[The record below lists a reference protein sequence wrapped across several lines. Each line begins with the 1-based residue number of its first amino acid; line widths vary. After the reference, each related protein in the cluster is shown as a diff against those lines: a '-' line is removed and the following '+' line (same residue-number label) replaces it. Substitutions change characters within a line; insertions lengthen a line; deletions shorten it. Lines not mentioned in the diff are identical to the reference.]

1 MKFFSFFIILSQFFP
16 TNSYL
21 SVPSIKRYT
30 RDINGTPI
38 KVYEPKNINKKETH
52 SIIFF
57 TGGNAI
63 ITSEVYT
70 NFLSKLANQGLS
82 VFISPANLEKSDDL
96 FEAISEEYLDVT
108 NIAHSSGAVVAIKNA
123 NQNKEIKNCVL
134 LDPVNSDQL
143 LNSFRFPTLP
153 FIESNNQKPLQFK
166 YIKDLLILNAKKSY
180 QWKLFPPTIPFVP
193 AFKMET
199 DQLVK
204 DNVNI
209 NLIEAE
215 KFGHSDILNPM
226 WSDIMHKTIS
236 KGSDDRDETIL
247 DEYHEWLASTIHRFI
262 NNNEDKSLT
271 IHDEDILYPSNYENE
286 NKNIEIL

>member
-1 MKFFSFFIILSQFFP
+1 MKLLSFYFLFSQLLFV
-16 TNSYL
+16 NSYL
-21 SVPSIKRYT
+21 TVPSIKRYT

-70 NFLSKLANQGLS
+70 NFLSKLASQGLS
-82 VFISPANLEKSDDL
+82 IFISPSDLEKTDDL
-96 FEAISEEYLDVT
+96 FETISEEYLDVT
-108 NIAHSSGAVVAIKNA
+108 NVGHSSGAVVAIKTA
-123 NQNKEIKNCVL
+123 NQNKQITKSIL
-134 LDPVNSDQL
+134 LDPVDSDQL
-143 LNSFRFPTLP
+143 FNSFTFPTLP
-153 FIESNNQKPLQFK
+153 FIENNNLKPLKFK
-166 YIKDLLILNAKKSY
+166 YIKDLLIINAKKSY
-180 QWKLFPPTIPFVP
+180 EWKVFPPTIPFVP

-199 DQLVK
+199 DKITK
-204 DNVNI
+204 DNVNV

-215 KFGHSDILNPM
+215 NFGHSDILNPM

-247 DEYHEWLASTIHRFI
+247 DEYHDWLANTISTFI
-262 NNNEDKSLT
+262 YNSQDPSIINL
-271 IHDEDILYPSNYENE
+271 DENQLPPSDYENE
-286 NKNIEIL
+286 NIEFI